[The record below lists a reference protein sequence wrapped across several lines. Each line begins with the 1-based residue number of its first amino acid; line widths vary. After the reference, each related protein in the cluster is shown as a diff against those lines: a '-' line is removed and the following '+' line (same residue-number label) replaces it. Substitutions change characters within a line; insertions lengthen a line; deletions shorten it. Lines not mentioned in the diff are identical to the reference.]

1 MRKKISADQFDLRMK
16 KNILTDETTRFPFY
30 VKSAACLDKSN
41 FSTEKECE
49 FSDHF
54 IFYNQEGR
62 AELTCRG
69 KTVPLYENSIVF
81 SSCVVPVKIT
91 TQERKN
97 RRFLFFVIGGQS
109 VKLYYNMM
117 RTDMGIFRMNPLSMA
132 VDYMKELLEMR
143 YDGSIYS
150 NIQASAVLHNLLTKI
165 YEIKHDI
172 LTSKEKIPV
181 REMEVKRAVAFMT
194 QNYARKDIG
203 LETVCQE
210 VCLSKY
216 YFCKIFKQNT
226 GFTVGEYL
234 NQYRVNKSRDLLS
247 FSKLTVDS
255 IASSVGFSNPL
266 TYIRNFKK
274 EFLMTPSE
282 YRRRF

>member
-1 MRKKISADQFDLRMK
+1 MRKNVQEELPEVQAKR
-16 KNILTDETTRFPFY
+16 NIITDETKRFPFY
-30 VKSAACLDKSN
+30 IKTAACMEKSS
-41 FSTEKECE
+41 FLTDKECV
-49 FSDHF
+49 FGDHF
-54 IFYNQEGR
+54 IFYNQSGR
-62 AELTCRG
+62 SELTCRG

-81 SSCVVPVKIT
+81 SSCVAPIKIT
-91 TQERKN
+91 ALEKKN

-117 RTDMGIFRMNPLSMA
+117 RTDTGIFRLNPLSLA
-132 VDYMKELLEMR
+132 VDYMKELLHMR

-150 NIQASAVLHNLLTKI
+150 NIQASAILHNLLTKI

-172 LTSKEKIPV
+172 LTSKEKMPV
-181 REMEVKRAVAFMT
+181 REMEVKRAIAYIT
-194 QNYARKDIG
+194 KNYASKNMN
-203 LETVCQE
+203 LETVCKE

-226 GFTVGEYL
+226 GYTVAEYL

-255 IASSVGFSNPL
+255 IASSVGFANPL